1 MPKDFISLV
10 DWPAADLLGLV
21 KASQTFRRWWIDGN
35 SPPVLKGRR
44 IALIWGAAGFRNRV
58 AFELGIAELGGIA
71 VEIRTTSRRDRA
83 PGRRCPVPGQL
94 VRRYRRK
101 NRSSCSH
108 AQAGS
113 FCQDPSNKCKNSV
126 QPSLRDPGGSRLH
139 SGSARHFEGAARRI
153 RRCGDESWTLLVRSG
168 SDASN

>member
-58 AFELGIAELGGIA
+58 AFELGIAELGGIT
-71 VEIRTTSRRDRA
+71 VEIRPPLDEIEPLEDVARYLDNWFDAIVARTAAHAHMLRLAASVRI
-83 PGRRCPVPGQL
+83 PVINA
-94 VRRYRRK
+94 RT
-101 NRSSCSH
+101 RSTIPARSW
-108 AQAGS
+108 
-113 FCQDPSNKCKNSV
+113 
-126 QPSLRDPGGSRLH
+126 GSRLH

-153 RRCGDESWTLLVRSG
+153 RRCRDESWTLLVRSG